1 MLTTINHV
9 IGDGISALFLV
20 RLILHVAGA
29 LCDGRQPALDRQP
42 ANVSLDER
50 LPRWTLGAAGIGKAL
65 RNRVIETVRH
75 WKLGP
80 AEPIPA
86 DSEAPMHQRRS
97 RLIPLELDP
106 DQTKRILRQLRPT
119 RASLHGILAAAQ
131 SRSIAHEFTDRDCV
145 TLSLMTGTSV
155 RARLEPPPA
164 NGDLGLYASVVQSAH
179 RVDRGGSLWSL
190 ADEISR
196 AVSRKVGGG
205 ADLMAVAKWPA
216 TLAALRWWVP
226 PTQRGTQ
233 RFTRILSRRADP
245 RR

>member
-1 MLTTINHV
+1 
-9 IGDGISALFLV
+9 
-20 RLILHVAGA
+20 
-29 LCDGRQPALDRQP
+29 
-42 ANVSLDER
+42 
-50 LPRWTLGAAGIGKAL
+50 
-65 RNRVIETVRH
+65 
-75 WKLGP
+75 
-80 AEPIPA
+80 
-86 DSEAPMHQRRS
+86 MHQRRS

-106 DQTKRILRQLRPT
+106 DQTKRLLRQFRPK
-119 RASLHGILAAAQ
+119 RASLHGVLAAAQ
-131 SRSIAHEFTDRDCV
+131 LRSIAHEFTDRDCV

-179 RVDRGGSLWSL
+179 RVDRGGSLWGL

-226 PTQRGTQ
+226 PTQRGTK
-233 RFTRILSRRADP
+233 RFTRILSRQRRPTSMISVVPRGEQIARAGDYGPLCIESVRGFAAGP
-245 RR
+245 RTPLFSMGSVSNGRLHWNFVYLEPILSRERAQRIAERAVADLCQSVNQRSPACAVC